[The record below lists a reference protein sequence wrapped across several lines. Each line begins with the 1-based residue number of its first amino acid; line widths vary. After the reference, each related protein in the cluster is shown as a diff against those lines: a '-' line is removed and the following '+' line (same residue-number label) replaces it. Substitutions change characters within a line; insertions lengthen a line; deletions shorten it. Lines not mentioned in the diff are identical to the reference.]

1 MGIAHHSSALRTG
14 LRMKRDCRHE
24 KCDELRMHRCD
35 ETGRM
40 VAAQTG
46 CFTHAGRCDEPE
58 RDSFNNKKRDYDGMT
73 TDTARPPSGSAVA
86 GGTGLS
92 KRRFAALHS
101 RNFRILWFG
110 LIFSNVGAQM
120 QMIAESWL
128 ILQLTNSPLALG
140 IMSLCFGIPMIALPM
155 LGGAL
160 ADRFDRI
167 TILKFTQAE
176 EFIVPLIMAGI
187 IFSGHLHVWM
197 LYVGAVLGGTM
208 LAFDNPARQALLP
221 GLVPPEDLMNATA
234 LMSAV
239 WTGALLVGPAVGGV
253 LLGAF
258 GAGWLFAINGVTT
271 LAVVVAIY
279 SLRDVRTRNESRLE
293 SGLQRLVGG
302 VRYAAAHRGVLALLA
317 LTAASGL
324 LGRSYSTLLPVF
336 ARDLW
341 HTGPRGYGL
350 LLMAPGAGALIGAF
364 GVAALGDVKSK
375 GRFVVVANV
384 AYCVSLILFA
394 LVPPYLVGMALLVVA
409 GLASTAFGAAV
420 GTMLQFATP
429 GALRGRVMSL
439 YTVAVIGGPSLGG
452 LLGGAVAQAFNAQ
465 IAVGLGDAL
474 LILAT
479 IALARSAMHPMPVPE
494 EAAV

>member
-1 MGIAHHSSALRTG
+1 
-14 LRMKRDCRHE
+14 
-24 KCDELRMHRCD
+24 
-35 ETGRM
+35 
-40 VAAQTG
+40 
-46 CFTHAGRCDEPE
+46 
-58 RDSFNNKKRDYDGMT
+58 MT
-73 TDTARPPSGSAVA
+73 TETARPAA
-86 GGTGLS
+86 EADAADQIA
-92 KRRFAALHS
+92 KRKPRFAALHS

-140 IMSLCFGIPMIALPM
+140 LMSLCFGIPMITLPM
-155 LGGAL
+155 IGGAV

-167 TILKFTQAE
+167 TVLKFTQAE
-176 EFIVPLIMAGI
+176 ELTVPLIMAGI
-187 IFSGHLHVWM
+187 IFSGNLHVWM

-239 WTGALLVGPAVGGV
+239 WTGALLIGPALGGI

-271 LAVVVAIY
+271 LSVVVAIY
-279 SLRDVRTRNESRLE
+279 SLRDVRTRRESRVE
-293 SGLQRLVGG
+293 SGIQRLVGG
-302 VRYAAAHRGVLALLA
+302 VRYAAAHRGVLALLG
-317 LTAASGL
+317 LTLATGI

-350 LLMAPGAGALIGAF
+350 LLMAPGAGSLIGAF

-375 GRFVVVANV
+375 GRFVVIAN
-384 AYCVSLILFA
+384 ALYCLSLLLFS
-394 LVPPYLVGMALLVVA
+394 LLPPYFVGMGLLVIA
-409 GLASTAFGAAV
+409 GLASTAFGAAI

-429 GALRGRVMSL
+429 GSLRGRVMSL

-452 LLGGAVAQAFNAQ
+452 LLGGALAEALNAQ
-465 IAVGLGDAL
+465 LAVGIGVAV
-474 LILAT
+474 LIVAT
-479 IALARSAMHPMPVPE
+479 IALARSVMHPMPVPE
-494 EAAV
+494 PEQAMA